1 MDESSCRFDPGSGY
15 KESAPP
21 TFSVWWGAFL
31 YTYHRA
37 SSLEE
42 PCSTTREVYL
52 IADEGKPLMRE
63 RSSFRDGEVDLS
75 KHKDQPFLPR
85 PLISP
90 IL

>member
-1 MDESSCRFDPGSGY
+1 M
-15 KESAPP
+15 
-21 TFSVWWGAFL
+21 
-31 YTYHRA
+31 
-37 SSLEE
+37 
-42 PCSTTREVYL
+42 TREVYL

-63 RSSFRDGEVDLS
+63 RSSFRDGEVNLS